1 MWMWRKFCPIIGNL
15 IYMGIKILAHII
27 LVILL
32 VVLFPIITTWYVY
45 VALNLLIRELI
56 RGYKNKQKNN
66 PTK

>member
-1 MWMWRKFCPIIGNL
+1 
-15 IYMGIKILAHII
+15 MGIKILAHII